1 MIEEAGAWIAAT
13 LGVEAELVRKLAGT
27 VAVLAGYVVARRGVL
42 RFLGRRFEDGSTRY
56 RFNKATQLVFV
67 VVAFA
72 LLFRVWFQGASG
84 IGTWLGLASAGLAFA
99 LREPLEGL
107 AGWVYFVTRRPFRV
121 GDRIA
126 IGGHAGDV
134 VDVHLF
140 SFTLAE
146 IGAWVD
152 ADQTTGRLLHVPNG
166 WMFKHPIASYDGGS
180 PYIWNEL
187 AVTVT
192 HESDWRAAKRALE
205 VVLDE
210 HAEKVD
216 HDEGDRGSEM
226 LGVDF
231 TRMTPGVWVSKAP
244 EGIRLSMRYVCRPRV
259 RRVSTSHMWE
269 AILDAFAA
277 LPKVAF
283 AYPTQRFFDHAVEGE
298 PSLRPP
304 REGEAVS
311 ATTGVSVAAAK

>member
-1 MIEEAGAWIAAT
+1 MIEPVATWIADT
-13 LGVEAELVRKLAGT
+13 LGAEVDLVRKLVGT
-27 VAVLAGYVVARRGVL
+27 LAVVAGYVVARRLVL
-42 RFLGRRFEDGSTRY
+42 RFLGRRFEDGTTRY
-56 RFNKATQLVFV
+56 RFNKATQLVFL

-121 GDRIA
+121 GDRIQ
-126 IGGHAGDV
+126 IGEHAGDV

-146 IGAWVD
+146 IGKWVD
-152 ADQTTGRLLHVPNG
+152 ADQSTGRLLHVPNG
-166 WMFKHPIASYDGGS
+166 WMFKHPIAHYDGGS
-180 PYIWNEL
+180 PYIWNEI
-187 AVTVT
+187 AVSITY
-192 HESDWRAAKRALE
+192 ESDWRAAKRALE
-205 VVLDE
+205 AILDE

-216 HDEGDRGSEM
+216 GDDGDRGTEM

-231 TRMTPGVWVSKAP
+231 TRMTPGVWVSNVP
-244 EGIRLSMRYVCRPRV
+244 EGIRLSMRYACRPRV

-277 LPKVAF
+277 LSGVAF
-283 AYPTQRFFDHAVEGE
+283 AYPTQRFFEHAIEGK
-298 PSLRPP
+298 PALRGAADPGTSTTERAGAPP
-304 REGEAVS
+304 VR
-311 ATTGVSVAAAK
+311 